1 MKLRTLTLLGLAATF
16 VASAAQAQTHVYY
29 LNGTYADANGGPS
42 LVPDGGTLTAAG
54 YFFGMNQGLGLTGAL
69 ASDYSLVFRASL
81 DQVDG
86 FRKMVDYRDRST
98 DLGYYTLN
106 TSANLYNVANGLPGA
121 YAPGVLAVTVLT
133 RDAGTSMFTAYVN
146 GVSQFTV
153 NDADIASAALSPLL
167 RFFEDDFN
175 TSQREASAGFVNYIA
190 TYDRVLTANEV
201 ASLQIGT
208 NTNIVPEPASLTL
221 MATGLAGVLIAAR
234 RRRNAKRV

>member
-16 VASAAQAQTHVYY
+16 IASAAQAQTHVYY

-42 LVPDGGTLTAAG
+42 LVPDGGALTAAG
-54 YFFGMNQGLGLTGAL
+54 YLFGMNQGLGLTGAL
-69 ASDYSLVFRASL
+69 ASNYSLVFRASL

-106 TSANLYNVANGLPGA
+106 TSAYLYNVANGLPGA

-153 NDADIASAALSPLL
+153 NDGDIASAALSPLL

-190 TYDRVLTANEV
+190 TYDRVLTASEV
-201 ASLQIGT
+201 ANLQIGT
-208 NTNIVPEPASLTL
+208 NVVPEPASLTL
-221 MATGLAGVLIAAR
+221 MVTGLAGVLVAAR
-234 RRRNAKRV
+234 RRRKAKRV

>member
-42 LVPDGGTLTAAG
+42 LVPDGGALTAAG
-54 YFFGMNQGLGLTGAL
+54 YLFGMNQGLGLTGAL
-69 ASDYSLVFRASL
+69 ASNYSLVFRASL

-98 DLGYYTLN
+98 DLGYYTFS
-106 TSANLYNVANGLPGA
+106 TSAYLYNVASGPPGA

-153 NDADIASAALSPLL
+153 NDGDIASAALSPLL
-167 RFFEDDFN
+167 RFFEDDFP
-175 TSQREASAGFVNYIA
+175 TGQREVSAGFVNYIA
-190 TYDRVLTANEV
+190 TYDRVLTASEV
-201 ASLQIGT
+201 ANLQIG
-208 NTNIVPEPASLTL
+208 TNIVPEPASLTL
-221 MATGLAGVLIAAR
+221 MVTGLAGVLVAAR
-234 RRRNAKRV
+234 RRRKAKRV